1 MFEGAFGRLPFNR
14 PFSVDA
20 FFIVE
25 IESLTEAVSRI
36 SVDMPVTVIY
46 ESQTEFSPD
55 MTREITQAAAIES
68 ATEFATS
75 MVREMLRSATIE
87 SVSEFAITVTLSHVN
102 AVTYNGNFAPG
113 DHLVI
118 DTRKQTVTLNGVNV
132 LHLFDGDFFDLAY
145 GLNTLT
151 YKDAESSRNI
161 LTRITHRDRY
171 LY

>member
-1 MFEGAFGRLPFNR
+1 MFGGAFGRLPYNR

-20 FFIVE
+20 YFIVE
-25 IESLTEAVSRI
+25 VESATEVVSRV
-36 SVDMPVTVIY
+36 SVDMPVTVVF
-46 ESQTEFSPD
+46 ESATEFSAG
-55 MTREITQAAAIES
+55 MTREIPQAAAIES
-68 ATEFATS
+68 AMEFAAS

-87 SVSEFAITVTLSHVN
+87 SVSEFAVAVTLSHVN
-102 AVTYNGNFAPG
+102 AITYSGNFAPG
-113 DHLVI
+113 DRLVI

-151 YKDAESSRNI
+151 YKDAEAARNI